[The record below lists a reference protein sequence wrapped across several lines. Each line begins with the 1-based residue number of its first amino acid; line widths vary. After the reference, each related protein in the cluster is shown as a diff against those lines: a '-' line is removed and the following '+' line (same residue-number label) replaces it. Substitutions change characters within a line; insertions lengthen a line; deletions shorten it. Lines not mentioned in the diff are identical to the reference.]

1 MCFEKQSAALG
12 AMPEGTLAR
21 TSPQSE
27 PAMTLHTFNK
37 APTPDRLQLLDPG
50 DAVLLIEDGVY
61 AAQEGQPQL
70 TVPAGVSLHVLTPD
84 LAARGISARI
94 RPEFCSV
101 DHAGFVGL
109 SLAHAKV
116 INWN

>member
-1 MCFEKQSAALG
+1 MS
-12 AMPEGTLAR
+12 
-21 TSPQSE
+21 
-27 PAMTLHTFNK
+27 LHTFNK
-37 APTPDRLQLLDPG
+37 SPTPERLQLLAAG
-50 DAVLLIEDGVY
+50 DALLLLEDAVY
-61 AAQEGQPQL
+61 AAQQAQPPLQ
-70 TVPAGVSLHVLTPD
+70 VPAGVTLYVLAAD

-94 RPEFCSV
+94 RPDFCSV